1 MGDVLGMVKR
11 SFATVRAALTEQR
24 GKVDDMA
31 RQIAAGMSK
40 VDRLAVLLEQS
51 LTAHV
56 ADRATL
62 ESLRKRGDEIM
73 ERLSAADPSQAPA
86 VQPQEEEEEDSFAWV
101 DDLRTELLAMLK
113 DDFNHA
119 KSAWDVYKP
128 MEAHYAALVLLVME
142 AQVVSSE
149 EADEKLLMHM
159 PARKRRGSK
168 APSTVVVYRYIKR
181 AVSHFYEN
189 SGKAAVKAF
198 ISSIND
204 STGMGKQVPFKESN
218 TRTVLTL
225 SPSEARHLAE
235 GDRCITEAYCHEAL
249 LKALANMV
257 ATIGASDLF
266 EEPTPGSEEPTMV
279 CLLAHMAFV
288 VTKVRE
294 HLKLRG
300 GEGAGAT
307 IQGNSQAGINEGHRE
322 PWIRELVRLDGVYW
336 RLAAARNRLRLVDA
350 TSSTRA
356 SPARPAPPAPVE
368 AATVHDN
375 GGAAASDLPDGDGD
389 GYAAMVVQGGGT
401 LELVD

>member
-1 MGDVLGMVKR
+1 
-11 SFATVRAALTEQR
+11 
-24 GKVDDMA
+24 
-31 RQIAAGMSK
+31 
-40 VDRLAVLLEQS
+40 
-51 LTAHV
+51 
-56 ADRATL
+56 
-62 ESLRKRGDEIM
+62 
-73 ERLSAADPSQAPA
+73 
-86 VQPQEEEEEDSFAWV
+86 
-101 DDLRTELLAMLK
+101 MLK
-113 DDFNHA
+113 NDFINA
-119 KSAWDVYKP
+119 RSAWEVYKP
-128 MEAHYAALVLLVME
+128 MEEHYAALVLLVME
-142 AQVVSSE
+142 SQGVSAE
-149 EADEKLLMHM
+149 DANEKLLMHM

-189 SGKAAVKAF
+189 LGKAAVKAF
-198 ISSIND
+198 ISSINE
-204 STGMGKQVPFKESN
+204 SMGMGKQVPFKESK

-235 GDRCITEAYCHEAL
+235 GDRFISEAYCHEAL

-257 ATIGASDLF
+257 ASIGASDLF

-300 GEGAGAT
+300 SESAGAT
-307 IQGNSQAGINEGHRE
+307 VQGHSQAGINEGHRE
-322 PWIRELVRLDGVYW
+322 PWIRELARLDGVYW

-368 AATVHDN
+368 AAAEDDAVAAAAAAGN
-375 GGAAASDLPDGDGD
+375 GGGGATASDLPGGDGDGD
-389 GYAAMVVQGGGT
+389 AAMVVQGGGT